1 MSRSFWYRLTTF
13 AGFHSWSRL
22 GNVVSSMFALGYHEN
37 VEKSKPPI
45 PNFLAELRK
54 AAWAITYSA
63 DKNVAIFL
71 GRPPRMSK
79 RFCHF
84 QIPLNP
90 PNAEL
95 GSVANA
101 WDRTTRW
108 QEDTPFC
115 YRAGIR
121 WAALCSALKEDILEL
136 LRDRQQE
143 NFDQKAR

>member
-1 MSRSFWYRLTTF
+1 
-13 AGFHSWSRL
+13 
-22 GNVVSSMFALGYHEN
+22 MFALGYHEN

-54 AAWAITYSA
+54 TAWAITYSA

-84 QIPLNP
+84 QLPLSP
-90 PNAEL
+90 TDSEL
-95 GSVANA
+95 VTNTSNT
-101 WDRTTRW
+101 WDRNVRW
-108 QEDTPFC
+108 KTDTPFC

-121 WAALCSALKEDILEL
+121 WAALCAALKEDVLEL
-136 LRDRQQE
+136 LRDRQCE
-143 NFDQKAR
+143 NFNQKAR

>member
-1 MSRSFWYRLTTF
+1 
-13 AGFHSWSRL
+13 
-22 GNVVSSMFALGYHEN
+22 MFALGYHEN

-45 PNFLAELRK
+45 PHFLAELRK
-54 AAWAITYSA
+54 SAWAITYLA

-84 QIPLNP
+84 QLPLNP
-90 PNAEL
+90 TAAEL
-95 GSVANA
+95 GTVANS

-108 QEDTPFC
+108 QVDTPFC

-121 WAALCSALKEDILEL
+121 WTALCAALKEDILEL